1 MAKKRIHQIAKEL
14 DVASAD
20 ILFLA
25 KELGLEVK
33 TASSGLTPEEEEL
46 VVLSFN
52 ETKNNEDTANNDEV
66 STSDSVSDD
75 DDKPQ
80 ELEDKAEPS
89 EDVEDETETSVD
101 VEVSDN
107 IQIIE
112 IPSKS
117 TPEELSE
124 LINVDATQIV
134 GDLMNLGIMQSMT
147 SELNDDEIEKLLEK
161 YDLIPEIIEKVE
173 VKRSE
178 ILQLEEFI
186 DTDEE
191 LLVRSPI
198 ITVMGHVDHGKTS
211 LLDYIR
217 NEKVADGEAGGITQH
232 VGAYKVDTGELGIT
246 FIDTPGHEAFT
257 QMRARGANVTDIVV
271 LVVAADDGIMP
282 QTIEAI
288 NHSKAAGVPI
298 VVAVNKCDLPDAN
311 PALVKADLTKY
322 EIIAED
328 LGGDTPVVE
337 VSALKGDGIDD
348 LLETLSLVA
357 EIEELKSNPNANA
370 SGYII
375 ESRMEVGRGN
385 VATVVVTRGTL
396 KQGDFLYA
404 GGAFCR
410 IKSMFDHTNKI
421 LKKVI
426 PGSPVDI
433 IGWDE
438 SPNSGDQFVVVKNQ
452 KEAKSKAEENKTLL
466 KDFDSSA
473 YTVQSRVSEM
483 MKLLQEGELNTI
495 NIILKADTNGSVEA
509 IKDGLM
515 KLSSDEVQIQ
525 IVHSAVGGI
534 VLSDVD
540 LAGATSSLIV
550 GFNVRPDSQARNMAQ
565 SKGIDV
571 RTYQIIY
578 ELLDDITEALQ
589 GEMTIKTEEAVIG
602 MVDVRTT
609 FRAPKV
615 GVVAGSIV
623 TEGRVEIDSKARLLR
638 DGVVIYEGTV
648 TSLRRFKDN
657 VEKVLEGLECGI
669 GLTDYKDIKEGDVIE
684 ILGEVEIK

>member
-52 ETKNNEDTANNDEV
+52 ETKDNENTTNNDVV
-66 STSDSVSDD
+66 STSDSTSDVE
-75 DDKPQ
+75 DKPQ
-80 ELEDKAEPS
+80 EVEEKADPVEDA
-89 EDVEDETETSVD
+89 EDETEPSVD

-178 ILQLEEFI
+178 ILQLEEFN

-191 LLVRSPI
+191 VVVRSPI

-438 SPNSGDQFVVVKNQ
+438 SPNSGDQFVVVKSQ

>member
-20 ILFLA
+20 IVFLSN
-25 KELGLEVK
+25 ELGIEVK
-33 TASSGLTPEEEEL
+33 TASSGLTPDEEEL
-46 VVLSFN
+46 VVLAFKEKNMSN
-52 ETKNNEDTANNDEV
+52 ESTQNDEV
-66 STSDSVSDD
+66 STTVVSINEPEVSTTEDD
-75 DDKPQ
+75 EDISK
-80 ELEDKAEPS
+80 ETILEEKEIDI
-89 EDVEDETETSVD
+89 
-101 VEVSDN
+101 VEV
-107 IQIIE
+107 ITG
-112 IPSKS
+112 S
-117 TPEELSE
+117 TPEELSDV
-124 LINVDATQIV
+124 INIEATQIV
-134 GDLMNLGIMQSMT
+134 GDLMSLGIMQSMT
-147 SELNDDEIEKLLEK
+147 SELSDEEIEKLLEK
-161 YDLIPEIIEKVE
+161 YDLLPEFIDRVVI
-173 VKRSE
+173 KRSE
-178 ILQLEEFI
+178 IIELQEFE
-186 DTDEE
+186 DDEE
-191 LLVRSPI
+191 NLSTRSPI

-232 VGAYKVDTGELGIT
+232 VGAYKVDSGELGIT

-337 VSALKGDGIDD
+337 VSALKGDGVDD

-357 EIEELKSNPNANA
+357 EIEELKSNPNTNA

-410 IKSMFDHTNKI
+410 VKSMFDHTNKV
-421 LKKVI
+421 LNNVI

-438 SPNSGDQFVVVKNQ
+438 SPNSGDQFVAVKNQ
-452 KEAKSKAEENKTLL
+452 KEAKSKADQNKTVL
-466 KDFDSSA
+466 KDFDSSS

-495 NIILKADTNGSVEA
+495 NVILKADTNGSVEA
-509 IKDGLM
+509 IKDGLL

-525 IVHSAVGGI
+525 IVHAAVGGI

-602 MVDVRTT
+602 MVEVRTT

-615 GVVAGSIV
+615 GVVAGSVV

-638 DGVVIYEGTV
+638 NGVVVYEGTV

-657 VEKVLEGLECGI
+657 VERVLEGLECGI

>member
-20 ILFLA
+20 IVFLA
-25 KELGLEVK
+25 NELGIEVK

-46 VVLSFN
+46 VLLAFN
-52 ETKNNEDTANNDEV
+52 EQNVTEDSTTDDTVEIIEETDSTDSETQETQTDEK
-66 STSDSVSDD
+66 DD
-75 DDKPQ
+75 EQTD
-80 ELEDKAEPS
+80 
-89 EDVEDETETSVD
+89 TESVD
-101 VEVSDN
+101 

-112 IPSKS
+112 VPSGC
-117 TPEELSE
+117 TPEELSSI
-124 LINVDATQIV
+124 INIDATQIV
-134 GDLMNLGIMQSMT
+134 GDLMSLGIMQSMT
-147 SELNDDEIEKLLEK
+147 SQLKDKEIETLLEK
-161 YDLIPEIIEKVE
+161 YDLMPEIVEKVE
-173 VKRSE
+173 IKRSE
-178 ILQLEEFI
+178 ILALQEFQ
-186 DTDEE
+186 DEE
-191 LLVRSPI
+191 QNLTVRSPI

-232 VGAYKVDTGELGIT
+232 VGAYKVESGDLGIT

-337 VSALKGDGIDD
+337 VSALKGDGVDD

-357 EIEELKSNPNANA
+357 EIEELKANPNTNA

-410 IKSMFDHTNKI
+410 VKSMFDHTNKV
-421 LKKVI
+421 LKNVI

-438 SPNSGDQFVVVKNQ
+438 SPNSGDQFVAVKSQ
-452 KEAKSKAEENKTLL
+452 KEAKAKAEQNKTLL
-466 KDFDSSA
+466 KDFDSSS

-483 MKLLQEGELNTI
+483 MQLLQEGELNTI
-495 NIILKADTNGSVEA
+495 NVILKADTNGSVEA
-509 IKDGLM
+509 IKDGLL
-515 KLSSDEVQIQ
+515 KLSSDEVQIE

-540 LAGATSSLIV
+540 LAGATNSLIV

>member
-178 ILQLEEFI
+178 ILQLEEFS

-337 VSALKGDGIDD
+337 VSALKGDGIVD

>member
-52 ETKNNEDTANNDEV
+52 ETKNNENTTNNDVV
-66 STSDSVSDD
+66 STSDSTSDAE
-75 DDKPQ
+75 DKPQ
-80 ELEDKAEPS
+80 EVEEKADPVEDA
-89 EDVEDETETSVD
+89 EDETEPSVD

-178 ILQLEEFI
+178 ILQLEEFS

-191 LLVRSPI
+191 LVVRSPI

-438 SPNSGDQFVVVKNQ
+438 SPNSGDQFVVVKSQ